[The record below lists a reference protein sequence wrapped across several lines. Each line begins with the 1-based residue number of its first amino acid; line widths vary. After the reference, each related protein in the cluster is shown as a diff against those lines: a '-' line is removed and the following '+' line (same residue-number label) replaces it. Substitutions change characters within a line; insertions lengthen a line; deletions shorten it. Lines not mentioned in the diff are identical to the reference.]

1 MIAGSDSRHF
11 SAISEIVMRFCPM
24 ALSTE
29 ERGYIHGH
37 NGRIPVEKLG
47 TLVEFYLRLIAQC

>member
-1 MIAGSDSRHF
+1 
-11 SAISEIVMRFCPM
+11 MRFCPM

-37 NGRIPVEKLG
+37 NERIPVENSGRWLNF
-47 TLVEFYLRLIAQC
+47 TCA